1 MKNKALICL
10 TLVVCSLSGYSQII
24 SSRSSKNNIVQYY
37 EGIKLRIQIIP
48 SSEVQLFEELKW
60 ANGEL
65 SKITTMKDD
74 DNNFKTSR
82 EKVAD
87 MGKRSKNYFDV
98 MKTISCDAGGGAKI
112 QSQLYSMFSLLENFA
127 LDYDMENSSEWSDI
141 QGTLTPYFY
150 RSGSQLTMEQC
161 KELSGLISGSL
172 KNQVDEILKKV
183 EEQINQKEKESV
195 EVKTIFSSIEKDL
208 NDYRKKLME
217 AQSKFSTKQNLESN
231 LYLMILII
239 GGLSVLAIGMVRLFP
254 ETVMLEWVVSGQVIQ
269 FVTIMILL
277 SAIMALGLSGLITEN
292 TLGTLLGGVAGY
304 VLSQGIGAAR
314 SKAAPSSTP
323 NPNPNPG
330 PNPNPNPAPNP
341 NPNPISH

>member
-1 MKNKALICL
+1 
-10 TLVVCSLSGYSQII
+10 
-24 SSRSSKNNIVQYY
+24 
-37 EGIKLRIQIIP
+37 
-48 SSEVQLFEELKW
+48 
-60 ANGEL
+60 
-65 SKITTMKDD
+65 
-74 DNNFKTSR
+74 
-82 EKVAD
+82 
-87 MGKRSKNYFDV
+87 
-98 MKTISCDAGGGAKI
+98 
-112 QSQLYSMFSLLENFA
+112 
-127 LDYDMENSSEWSDI
+127 
-141 QGTLTPYFY
+141 
-150 RSGSQLTMEQC
+150 MEQC
-161 KELSGLISGSL
+161 KEPSGLISGSL